1 MKKILLFFII
11 FFNIVVLL
19 NSFPIM
25 GARSLS
31 MGGTGVASTNN
42 VSNIYWNPAKLSF
55 IDNNIFSIKFDAGAG
70 VMQNM
75 SEQISMLDNLDEDY
89 EEFISNVENSLNWT
103 DSAQLDELTEFY
115 NHYKG
120 VFSEFDNAG
129 VGGDLNL
136 NGGTFFKVKDLKLF
150 FDIGFGII
158 VTSTNQFYSESVD
171 TRFSRIIP
179 TEYLSR
185 NEIAESIGVDPDSPE
200 VDTKIQDILNYLY
213 YEKGVLEEQEY
224 NNLSVYL
231 VDEKNDIN
239 SPGSPFGIDNNESKV
254 TVDGILLN
262 EIAVSL
268 SKKINIEK
276 LIGFSVGGNIK
287 LINGYNYYQQFGVEE
302 FKEDSSDTN
311 DNDDV
316 FDKFDDPL
324 KGNTY
329 GIDMSVYG
337 KLLETLH
344 VGITARNI
352 VAGEIDWEPNN
363 GIDRPN
369 YKPETSVRIGAMME
383 PTQNIRIAADAD
395 LTKRDGE
402 YSDIRNIGIGAEFC
416 IFKFLNLR
424 AGSIITPGLENKLDK
439 SNMLITGGFGLDFKI
454 INIDLGIA
462 MSPKDTGFNF
472 DEENLPERVQG
483 ALSVGI
489 NF

>member
-150 FDIGFGII
+150 FDMGFGII

-185 NEIAESIGVDPDSPE
+185 NEISNAYPSATQSEITAIIE
-200 VDTKIQDILNYLY
+200 TILNDLNSR
-213 YEKGVLEEQEY
+213 GVLETDEYDNLYDYLIVQE
-224 NNLSVYL
+224 
-231 VDEKNDIN
+231 NDIN

-329 GIDMSVYG
+329 GIDMSVYV

-352 VAGEIDWEPNN
+352 VAGEIDWKPNN

-383 PTQNIRIAADAD
+383 PTQNIKIAADAD

>member
-150 FDIGFGII
+150 FDMGFGII

-185 NEIAESIGVDPDSPE
+185 NEISNAYPSATQSEITAIIE
-200 VDTKIQDILNYLY
+200 TILNDLNSR
-213 YEKGVLEEQEY
+213 GVLETDEY
-224 NNLSVYL
+224 DNLYDYL
-231 VDEKNDIN
+231 VVQENDIN

-329 GIDMSVYG
+329 GIDMSVYV

-352 VAGEIDWEPNN
+352 VAGEIDWKPNN

-383 PTQNIRIAADAD
+383 PTQNIKIAADAD

>member
-11 FFNIVVLL
+11 FFNIIILL

-25 GARSLS
+25 GARSLA
-31 MGGTGVASTNN
+31 MGGTGVASTSN

-55 IDNNIFSIKFDAGAG
+55 VDNNIFSIRFEAGAG
-70 VMQNM
+70 VMKNM
-75 SEQISMLDNLDEDY
+75 SEQISILDNLDEDY

-150 FDIGFGII
+150 FDMGFGII

-185 NEIAESIGVDPDSPE
+185 NEISNAYPSATQSEITAIIE
-200 VDTKIQDILNYLY
+200 TILNDLDSR
-213 YEKGVLEEQEY
+213 GVLETDEFD
-224 NNLSVYL
+224 NLYDYL
-231 VDEKNDIN
+231 VVQENDIN
-239 SPGSPFGIDNNESKV
+239 APDSPFGIDNNESKV

-262 EIAVSL
+262 EIALSL

-276 LIGFSVGGNIK
+276 LIGLSVGGNIK
-287 LINGYNYYQQFGVEE
+287 LINGYNYYKQFGVEE
-302 FKEDSSDTN
+302 FKDDSSDTN

-329 GIDMSVYG
+329 GIDLSAYV
-337 KLLETLH
+337 KLLENLH

-352 VAGEIDWEPNN
+352 VAGEIDWESNN
-363 GIDRPN
+363 GVDRPN
-369 YKPETSVRIGAMME
+369 YKPEISVRIGAMME
-383 PTQNIRIAADAD
+383 PTQNIKIAADAD

-402 YSDIRNIGIGAEFC
+402 YSEIRNMGIGAEFS

-424 AGSIITPGLENKLDK
+424 AGSIITPGLDDKLDK
-439 SNMLITGGFGLDFKI
+439 SNMLITGGFGLDFKF
-454 INIDLGIA
+454 INIDLGISI
-462 MSPKDTGFNF
+462 SPKDTGFNF